1 MSRSLHDLL
10 QHIIDEADYLTE
22 ESSKLT
28 RDEFLENRTLKRS
41 FVRSLEVIGEA
52 VKQIPEGIR
61 DTYPNIE
68 WRNIAGMR
76 DKLIHAY
83 FGVDYSLVWMTVT
96 DLVPE
101 LKSYIQFIM
110 KSENDPSVSR

>member
-10 QHIIDEADYLTE
+10 QHIIDEADYLIE
-22 ESSKLT
+22 ETSKLT
-28 RDEFLENRTLKRS
+28 KDEFLENRTFKRS

-52 VKQIPEGIR
+52 VKQIPEEIR
-61 DTYPNIE
+61 DKYPGIK
-68 WRNIAGMR
+68 WRNVAGMR

-101 LKSYIQFIM
+101 LKSYVLFIM
-110 KSENDPSVSR
+110 KSENNPSASR